1 MRSQRNRLELLIDAH
16 GGIVATHEFY
26 DAGFTQPEL
35 KRAIGEHMIVR
46 VRQGWYAR
54 PGLHPDLLQAW
65 RVGGRLSCISGARL
79 HGLWAPRSDIL
90 HLVVPPNGGRLR
102 TRDDSRVRLSRLA
115 DPLVDIHWNTTPD
128 TRSRLLLEPLACLED
143 IARCQPV
150 EFAVAAADSAIRAGL
165 IVEEEWH
172 SMIARRPEPW
182 RGELGCVDPRAG
194 SGSESVSRL
203 RLGRVDVVAE
213 PQVYIAGVGWVDFL
227 IGECLVIEVDGAEY
241 HTDPE
246 RFEADRMRDAR
257 LSHLGYRVL
266 RFSYEQVMFRWP
278 EVELAVLSAIARGD
292 HRHPAR

>member
-1 MRSQRNRLELLIDAH
+1 MKSQRNQLERLINAR
-16 GGIVATHEFY
+16 GGIIATNELY
-26 DAGFTQPEL
+26 GAGFSKPEL
-35 KRAIGEHMIVR
+35 KRAIGERRIVR

-79 HGLWAPRSDIL
+79 HGLWVPRSDIL
-90 HLVVPPNGGRLR
+90 HLVVPPTSGRLR
-102 TRDDSRVRLSRLA
+102 TRNDSRIRLSQLA
-115 DPLVDIHWNTTPD
+115 DPMVDIHWNTTPD
-128 TRSRLLLEPLACLED
+128 RHSRLLLDPLACLED

-150 EFAVAAADSAIRAGL
+150 EFAIAAADSAIRAGL
-165 IVEEEWH
+165 TVEDEWH
-172 SMIARRPEPW
+172 SMIARRPEPCAS
-182 RGELGCVDPRAG
+182 ELSHVDPRAG
-194 SGSESVSRL
+194 SGSESVFRVRL
-203 RLGRVDVVAE
+203 DRVHVAAV
-213 PQVYIAGVGWVDFL
+213 PQVYIAEVGWVDFL

-257 LSHLGYRVL
+257 LSHLGFRVL